1 MDNKKTLRNLA
12 IYLGI
17 PIIIIIVVASI
28 YGGRPRS
35 TETYSQILTYFEDGN
50 VKKYTM
56 DLGSG
61 EMQITLR
68 DDTTKSYTAPRCV

>member
-61 EMQITLR
+61 EMQITLQ
-68 DDTTKSYTAPRCV
+68 